1 MKGVFRMFDVTSPP
15 QKKATRY
22 GFGEGLVALGEMD
35 PRIVVLGSDI
45 TGSVMTSMFRDKFP
59 ERFFSLGI
67 AEQNAT
73 TVAVGLAL
81 IGYIP
86 FMSTYGAFAS
96 ARNLDQIRV
105 SVCYN
110 EANVK
115 IGGGHAGISVGPD
128 GATHQALEEIATTRV
143 MPNMTVVV
151 PCDAVEM
158 KKATIAA
165 AEEIVGPVYL
175 RFGRE
180 AVPLFTTEET
190 PFKIGRAEVFHEGND
205 VSIIACGS
213 MVWEGLVAAHELEKE
228 GIHARVIN
236 LHTIKPI
243 DKETIIR
250 AAKETGAIV
259 TAEEHQIFAGMGS
272 AVAEVVVQ
280 NYPVP
285 MEFVAVNDRFG
296 ESGEPEELMRA
307 FGLTH
312 KEIAAAVKKVM
323 KRRDAGK

>member
-1 MKGVFRMFDVTSPP
+1 MFDVTAPP

-22 GFGEGLVALGEMD
+22 GFGEGLVAAGEKD
-35 PRIVVLGSDI
+35 PRVVVLGSDI
-45 TGSVMTSMFRDKFP
+45 TGSVMTSMFRDRFP
-59 ERFFSLGI
+59 DRFFSLGI

-81 IGYIP
+81 TGYVP
-86 FMSTYGAFAS
+86 FMSTYGVFAS
-96 ARNLDQIRV
+96 ARNLDQLRV

-128 GATHQALEEIATTRV
+128 GATHQALEEIAVTRV
-143 MPNMTVVV
+143 LPHMTVIV

-165 AEEIVGPVYL
+165 AEEITGPVYL

-180 AVPLFTTEET
+180 AVPLYTNEST
-190 PFKIGRAEVFHEGND
+190 PFKVGRAEVFREGSD
-205 VSIIACGS
+205 VSIIACGA
-213 MVWEGLVAAHELEKE
+213 MVWEALVAAEELSKDE
-228 GIHARVIN
+228 IDARVIN

-243 DKETIIR
+243 DRDAIIL
-250 AAKETGAIV
+250 AARETGAIV
-259 TAEEHQIFAGMGS
+259 TAEEHQIHGGLGG
-272 AVAEVVVQ
+272 AVAEVVVRGH
-280 NYPVP
+280 PVP

-296 ESGEPEELMRA
+296 ESGDPDELMRA

-312 KEIAAAVKKVM
+312 REIIAAVKRVLA
-323 KRRDAGK
+323 RRGS